1 MGDGI
6 AFLIGFPLVKWPV
19 MVALL
24 AACKFDTVRAAYTWL
39 FIAIVGV
46 LTASTAPGL
55 LIFPFQSLAQ
65 DVSALAPI
73 LWSALFLVLLVAF
86 DALFIGLQA
95 RRRFYRDA
103 DGILSW
109 RAAWGL
115 SVAGNLLTFLA
126 IVVVSVLIWPPR
138 A

>member
-24 AACKFDTVRAAYTWL
+24 AACKFDTVRAAYTWP

-46 LTASTAPGL
+46 LTASTAPVL
-55 LIFPFQSLAQ
+55 LIFPLQSLAQ
-65 DVSALAPI
+65 NVAALAPI
-73 LWSALFLVLLVAF
+73 LMSVLFLVLLAF
-86 DALFIGLQA
+86 DALAIGLQA

-103 DGILSW
+103 DDVLSW

-126 IVVVSVLIWPPR
+126 ILVLSALI
-138 A
+138 